1 MHPALWVSKTG
12 LDAQQ
17 TNISTISNNLANAST
32 IGFKK
37 SRAVFEDLFYQNINQ
52 PGGKSTQDTTL
63 PSGLML
69 GAGSKVVATQKV
81 FTQGNTQ
88 TTNNAMDMMI
98 EGDGFFQVLLP
109 DGNIGYTRNGQFT
122 INDQG
127 ILVTSGS
134 GYPVQP
140 EVRIED
146 NDAVS
151 ITVGT
156 DGEVSIR
163 RRGEQE
169 NSSTTSL
176 TIVDFINPGGLEP
189 IGQNLFLPT
198 GASGDPQEGTP
209 GLEGFGS
216 IRQSMLET
224 SNVNVTEE
232 LVNMIEAQRV
242 YEMNSK
248 VISTVDQMLSY
259 VNQQL

>member
-17 TNISTISNNLANAST
+17 TNIATISNNLANAST

-52 PGGKSTQDTTL
+52 PGGQSSQNTEL

-69 GAGSKVVATQKV
+69 GSGAKVVATQRV
-81 FTQGNTQ
+81 HTNGNVQ
-88 TTNNAMDMMI
+88 TTDNSLDLMI

-109 DGNIGYTRNGQFT
+109 DGNIGYQRNGQFT
-122 INDQG
+122 LNDEG
-127 ILVTSGS
+127 VIVTSGA
-134 GYPVQP
+134 GYPLEP
-140 EVRIED
+140 ELVVPP
-146 NDAVS
+146 DAIQV
-151 ITVGT
+151 TVGN
-156 DGEVSIR
+156 DGEVSVR
-163 RRGEQE
+163 LRGQQE
-169 NSSTTSL
+169 NAVIGQITT
-176 TIVDFINPGGLEP
+176 VDFVNPGGLES
-189 IGQNLFLPT
+189 IGQNLYLPT
-198 GASGDPQEGTP
+198 GASGDPVEGVP
-209 GLEGFGS
+209 GIDGLGS
-216 IRQSMLET
+216 VRQAMLET

-248 VISTVDQMLSY
+248 VISSVDQMLSY

>member
-32 IGFKK
+32 VGFKK

-52 PGGKSTQDTTL
+52 PGGQSTQDTEL
-63 PSGLML
+63 PTGLML

-81 FTQGNTQ
+81 HTQGNTQ

-98 EGDGFFQVLLP
+98 EGEGFFQVLMP
-109 DGNIGYTRNGQFT
+109 DGNMGYTRNGQFT
-122 INDQG
+122 INAEGQ
-127 ILVTSGS
+127 LVTTGS
-134 GYPVQP
+134 GYLVQP
-140 EVRIED
+140 EIAIPE
-146 NDAVS
+146 DAVG

-156 DGEVSIR
+156 DGEVSARIR
-163 RRGEQE
+163 GQQE
-169 NSSTTSL
+169 NQVLGQLTT
-176 TIVDFINPGGLEP
+176 VAFINPGGLEP

-198 GASGDPQEGTP
+198 GASGDAQEGVP
-209 GLEGFGS
+209 GLEGLGS

>member
-32 IGFKK
+32 IGYKK

-52 PGGKSTQDTTL
+52 PGGQSSQNTEL
-63 PSGLML
+63 PTGLML

-81 FTQGNTQ
+81 HTNGNAQ
-88 TTNNAMDMMI
+88 TTSNSLDMMV
-98 EGDGFFQVLLP
+98 EGDGFFQILLP
-109 DGNIGYTRNGQFT
+109 DGNTGYTRNGQFT
-122 INDQG
+122 LDSEGAI
-127 ILVTSGS
+127 VTSGS
-134 GYPVQP
+134 GYRLEP
-140 EVRIED
+140 EIVIPEE
-146 NDAVS
+146 AIS
-151 ITVGT
+151 ITVGN
-156 DGEVSIR
+156 DGEVSVR
-163 RRGEQE
+163 VRGQQ
-169 NSSTTSL
+169 NNQVVGQITTA
-176 TIVDFINPGGLEP
+176 DFINPGGLEP
-189 IGQNLFLPT
+189 IGQNLYLPT

-209 GLEGFGS
+209 GLEGLGS
-216 IRQSMLET
+216 VRQSMLET

-248 VISTVDQMLSY
+248 VISSVDKMMSF

>member
-52 PGGKSTQDTTL
+52 PGGQSSQDTTL

-98 EGDGFFQVLLP
+98 EGDGFFQILLP

-122 INDQG
+122 INEEGQM
-127 ILVTSGS
+127 VTSGG
-134 GYPVQP
+134 GYLLQP
-140 EVRIED
+140 EIVVPE
-146 NDAVS
+146 DAVS

-156 DGEVSIR
+156 DGEVSARIR
-163 RRGEQE
+163 NQQE
-169 NSSTTSL
+169 SLVLGQLTT
-176 TIVDFINPGGLEP
+176 VDFINPGGMEP

-198 GASGDPQEGTP
+198 GASGDPQEGVP
-209 GLEGFGS
+209 GLEGFGQ